1 MTNETKEILKAIKK
15 EIDAEIEQ
23 CQHGI
28 DNFKGDDIFY
38 TALFR
43 AEARAQITGLE
54 IATSILNKY
63 YLTK

>member
-23 CQHGI
+23 CQYGI
-28 DNFKGDDIFY
+28 DNVQRDDIY
-38 TALFR
+38 AALFR
-43 AEARAQITGLE
+43 EEARATITGLGVA
-54 IATSILNKY
+54 ISILNKY

>member
-1 MTNETKEILKAIKK
+1 MTNETREILKAIKK

-28 DNFKGDDIFY
+28 DNFKGDDIY
-38 TALFR
+38 AALFR
-43 AEARAQITGLE
+43 EQARAQITGLE
-54 IATSILNKY
+54 VAISILNRY

>member
-1 MTNETKEILKAIKK
+1 MTNETREILKAIKK

-28 DNFKGDDIFY
+28 DNFKRDDIY
-38 TALFR
+38 AALFR
-43 AEARAQITGLE
+43 EKARAQITGLE
-54 IATSILNKY
+54 VAISILNKY

>member
-23 CQHGI
+23 CQYGI
-28 DNFKGDDIFY
+28 DNFKRDDIY
-38 TALFR
+38 AALFR
-43 AEARAQITGLE
+43 EKANAQITGLE
-54 IATSILNKY
+54 VAISILNKY